1 MSNQR
6 SYYQPKFLRE
16 TQLGLVVYGGVSL
29 AIYTH
34 GVCQEFYHAVRGRG
48 IYKLVKALTDAD
60 LVVDAISGSSAGG
73 INGILL
79 GYAIAN
85 SNERETVDFSSFAKV
100 WRNSGDLLKLLQKP
114 SLLKSQVAGASANSE
129 SFYQRGLL
137 AALTQGIEHKLPRS
151 PQEWFSPTKEL
162 DLAIAGTNYFGRVD
176 HTFMEHQ
183 SHPRSKNHHAL
194 FRLKHR
200 QGRKEPFNPY
210 YYDPALPRTPE
221 DTYQAIVKLCQI
233 TAGTPVIFPLVEVDV
248 ENRHNLVD
256 RQLVIWG
263 KLAKNQAPVATRQDK
278 LYFLD
283 GGLLDNTP
291 LTCLMKEAYHRLP
304 SRSSQRKL
312 FYIDPNPEH
321 INDGLKSAR
330 KNQSRIDRNLQAA
343 VLSIPI
349 HQSITNDLR
358 TIHEH
363 NHKVRRYQ
371 TLIDRAE
378 VAIESQQLLE
388 SSDDHSPKPSPS
400 LLVGQTLSSRQRGA
414 SACEERNSQH
424 TQSQIYLRGRL
435 FDFRDR
441 NLPLLL
447 SPDAG
452 SQNTQYSAVLDKIDQ
467 ILASKF
473 SGQDRHHY
481 HKLLD
486 RFESQVIDLD
496 VEYSIR
502 QHFYLVDRVGELL
515 ALNLAGDNRQCL
527 EYLLKQLGCNIKLLE
542 VIRSSVELLLGD
554 RAVSNY
560 FYYLLNQE
568 SNDRRLRA
576 LLYELIF
583 RLHRFLFDE
592 NRFKTFVPNDSS
604 GSNLETIPV
613 YFWLDLP
620 ELAADNHPPGEV
632 LCEREHQPDRW
643 LSQTRISS
651 IFAQLKQRI
660 VELQQS
666 ANLHQLIWA
675 DRQLEYDNDC
685 NRSFPSILKQIDRA
699 AQVIITKSGS
709 KYTEQLLRQW
719 HTFEVLDRE
728 LYPFEYLT
736 SLSEKEIINPICI
749 SPENAQ
755 LGIGKGK
762 NTEQKLGGNKLY
774 NIGGFFKKS
783 WRSNDLLW
791 GRLDGLNRIL
801 EGVVT
806 PKSVANF
813 ASFIEREASQ
823 TNFSQAQYLD
833 WLITESLPHLVGKER
848 QNISTHLTYL
858 AQPGVRIDR
867 VELQQI
873 LADIVLAGQREILTS
888 DVHSAI
894 EGMDEQQGWW
904 RLPGDS
910 QPMLD
915 RRISS
920 TSDFPTS
927 HPSNIG
933 RIVHQ
938 SLTSLATQQQNFFQH
953 QYRIGVDK
961 LWENMPLVT
970 LINVCTKIVLVLR
983 NLLVQAFRTSATS
996 KTLRHPVY
1004 HFLDGMLQSIYW
1016 WLQGGSI
1023 KLGAVHRRPRI
1034 ILFQLLGATTA
1045 IGGIVLAILLSP
1057 LWLLVSFPGA
1067 IACWFLQ
1074 TMRLKRLT
1082 GVKPSPFLPQSR
1094 ER

>member
-1 MSNQR
+1 MSNQL

-34 GVCQEFYHAVRGRG
+34 GICQEFYHAVRGRG
-48 IYKLVKALTDAD
+48 VYKLVKALTDAD
-60 LVVDAISGSSAGG
+60 LVVDVISGSSAGG

-85 SNERETVDFSSFAKV
+85 SNDREIVDFSSFAKV

-114 SLLKSQVAGASANSE
+114 SLLKSQVAGANANSE

-137 AALTQGIEHKLPRS
+137 AALTKGVEHKLPRS
-151 PQEWFSPTKEL
+151 PQEWFSPTREL

-176 HTFMEHQ
+176 RTLTDNPLN
-183 SHPRSKNHHAL
+183 PRSKNHHTL

-210 YYDPALPRTPE
+210 YHDPELPRTPQ
-221 DTYQAIVKLCQI
+221 DTYQALVKLCQI
-233 TAGTPVIFPLVEVDV
+233 TAGTPVIFPLVEVNVDD
-248 ENRHNLVD
+248 RQNLVD

-263 KLAKNQAPVATRQDK
+263 KLVKNYAPVPTDRQDK

-291 LTCLMKEAYHRLP
+291 LTCLMKEAYYRLP

-312 FYIDPNPEH
+312 FYIDPNPDH
-321 INDGLKSAR
+321 INDGLQLAKS
-330 KNQSRIDRNLQAA
+330 NQSRMDRILQAA

-349 HQSITNDLR
+349 HQSISNDLR

-363 NHKVRRYQ
+363 NYKVRRYQ
-371 TLIDRAE
+371 TLIDQAE
-378 VAIESQQLLE
+378 LAIESQQLLE
-388 SSDDHSPKPSPS
+388 SSDRS
-400 LLVGQTLSSRQRGA
+400 
-414 SACEERNSQH
+414 
-424 TQSQIYLRGRL
+424 QSQIYLRGRL

-441 NLPLLL
+441 NLPLLID
-447 SPDAG
+447 PDPG
-452 SQNTQYSAVLDKIDQ
+452 SQNTQYSVVLDKIDR
-467 ILASKF
+467 ILIGKF
-473 SGQDRHHY
+473 SSGQDRHHY

-502 QHFYLVDRVGELL
+502 HHFYLVDRIADLL
-515 ALNLAGDNRQCL
+515 ALDLEGDTRQQL
-527 EYLLKQLGCNIKLLE
+527 EYLSKQLSCNIKLLE

-583 RLHRFLFDE
+583 RLHRFLFDG
-592 NRFKTFVPNDSS
+592 NRFKTFVPNDQS

-620 ELAADNHPPGEV
+620 ELAADNDRDSPK
-632 LCEREHQPDRW
+632 ERLHQRW

-675 DRQLEYDNDC
+675 DRQLEYDNDS
-685 NRSFPSILKQIDRA
+685 NQSFFSILKQIDQA

-709 KYTEQLLRQW
+709 KYTEQLLKQW
-719 HTFEVLDRE
+719 HTFEVIDRE

-736 SLSEKEIINPICI
+736 SLSEKEIINSICI
-749 SPENAQ
+749 SPDHAQ

-806 PKSVANF
+806 PKSVTSF
-813 ASFIEREASQ
+813 AGFVEREASQ
-823 TNFSQAQYLD
+823 TNCSQDQYLD

-848 QNISTHLTYL
+848 QMISTHLTYL
-858 AQPGVRIDR
+858 AQPGLRIDR
-867 VELQQI
+867 VELRQI

-888 DVHSAI
+888 DVHSVI
-894 EGMDEQQGWW
+894 EGIDEQQGWW

-910 QPMLD
+910 QPRLD
-915 RRISS
+915 RQISHPI
-920 TSDFPTS
+920 DFPTS
-927 HPSNIG
+927 HPSNIS

-938 SLTSLATQQQNFFQH
+938 SLTSLATQQHNFFQH
-953 QYRIGVDK
+953 QYRIGLDK

-970 LINVCTKIVLVLR
+970 LINICTKIVLVLR
-983 NLLVQAFRTSATS
+983 NLLVQAFKPPAVTYM
-996 KTLRHPVY
+996 RHPVY
-1004 HFLDGMLQSIYW
+1004 HLLDGMLQSIYW

-1034 ILFQLLGATTA
+1034 ILFQCLGVTTA
-1045 IGGIVLAILLSP
+1045 IGGIVLALLLSP
-1057 LWLLVSFPGA
+1057 LWLLLSLPGA
-1067 IACWFLQ
+1067 VACWFLQ

-1082 GVKPSPFLPQSR
+1082 GTKASPFLSQSR
-1094 ER
+1094 ET

>member
-16 TQLGLVVYGGVSL
+16 MQLGLVVYGGVSL

-34 GVCQEFYHAVRGRG
+34 GVCQEFYHAVSGRG

-60 LVVDAISGSSAGG
+60 LVVDIISGSSASG

-79 GYAIAN
+79 GFAIAN
-85 SNERETVDFSSFAKV
+85 SNDREVVDFGAFARI
-100 WRNSGDLLKLLQKP
+100 WRNSGDLLKILQKP
-114 SLLKSQVAGASANSE
+114 NLFKSQVGRSSFNGE

-137 AALTQGIEHKLPRS
+137 AALIKGIDQKLPRS
-151 PQEWFSPTKEL
+151 RQEWFSNTREL
-162 DLAIAGTNYFGRVD
+162 DLAIAGTDYLGKVD
-176 HTFMEHQ
+176 RTLTRNQ
-183 SHPRSKNHHAL
+183 LNLGSKNYRAL

-200 QGRKEPFNPY
+200 HGRKEPFNPY
-210 YYDPALPRTPE
+210 YQDLDLPRTPD
-221 DTYQAIVKLCQI
+221 DTYQALVKLCQI
-233 TAGTPVIFPLVEVDV
+233 TAGTPVIFPLVEVDLQD
-248 ENRHNLVD
+248 RQNLVD

-263 KLAKNQAPVATRQDK
+263 KLTKPYAPDLLTDRGNK

-291 LTCLMKEAYHRLP
+291 LTCLMKEAYYRFP
-304 SRSSQRKL
+304 NRSSQRKL
-312 FYIDPNPEH
+312 FYVDPNPEH
-321 INDGLKSAR
+321 LNDRLQLDGKKQLR
-330 KNQSRIDRNLQAA
+330 MGQILQAA
-343 VLSIPI
+343 ALSIPI
-349 HQSITNDLR
+349 HQSVTNDLR

-378 VAIESQQLLE
+378 MAVDSQQILE
-388 SSDDHSPKPSPS
+388 GVD
-400 LLVGQTLSSRQRGA
+400 R
-414 SACEERNSQH
+414 

-447 SPDAG
+447 QADLG
-452 SQNTQYSAVLDKIDQ
+452 SQNSQYSIILDKIDRV
-467 ILASKF
+467 LVSKF
-473 SGQDRHHY
+473 TSGQDRYHY

-502 QHFYLVDRVGELL
+502 KHFYLIDQIADLLNRHLEL
-515 ALNLAGDNRQCL
+515 DTHQQL
-527 EYLLKQLGCNIKLLE
+527 EHLSKQLSCNVKLLE
-542 VIRSSVELLLGD
+542 VVRASIDLLLSD

-560 FYYLLNQE
+560 FYYLINQE

-576 LLYELIF
+576 LVYELIF
-583 RLHRFLFDE
+583 RLHRFLLDGT
-592 NRFKTFVPNDSS
+592 RFQPFVPTNPS

-620 ELAADNHPPGEV
+620 QLAAENH
-632 LCEREHQPDRW
+632 PDRW
-643 LSQTRISS
+643 LSQTRISGV
-651 IFAQLKQRI
+651 FAQLKQRI
-660 VELQQS
+660 AELKKS
-666 ANLHQLIWA
+666 TNLHPLIWG

-685 NRSFPSILKQIDRA
+685 NKNFPSILKQISLA
-699 AQVIITKSGS
+699 AKITIEKLPNQ
-709 KYTEQLLRQW
+709 YTDTLLKQW
-719 HTFEVLDRE
+719 DTFDAIDRE

-749 SPENAQ
+749 SPDNAQ
-755 LGIGKGK
+755 LGIGNGK
-762 NTEQKLGGNKLY
+762 NTQEKLGVNKLY

-801 EGVVT
+801 EGVIT
-806 PKSVANF
+806 PKSVTAF
-813 ASFIEREASQ
+813 ADFVQREASK
-823 TNFSQAQYLD
+823 TNYDLHQYLD
-833 WLITESLPHLVGKER
+833 WLITESLPHLSGNER
-848 QNISTHLTYL
+848 QLISQHLEYL
-858 AQPGVRIDR
+858 AQPGLRIDR
-867 VELQQI
+867 LELRTI
-873 LADIVLAGQREILTS
+873 LADLVTAGQREILTS
-888 DVHSAI
+888 DVHSVI
-894 EGMDEQQGWW
+894 EGMDEQLGWW

-910 QPMLD
+910 QPLAENWILKTID
-915 RRISS
+915 APAIVS
-920 TSDFPTS
+920 PTS
-927 HPSNIG
+927 NPNTIG
-933 RIVHQ
+933 KIVHQ
-938 SLTSLATQQQNFFQH
+938 SLSNLASQQQHFFRH

-970 LINVCTKIVLVLR
+970 LINLCTKIVLILR
-983 NLLVQAFRTSATS
+983 NLLVKIFKISSRTQTIRQP
-996 KTLRHPVY
+996 LY
-1004 HFLDGMLQSIYW
+1004 HWLDGSLQSIYW

-1034 ILFQLLGATTA
+1034 ILFQLLGVTTA
-1045 IGGIVLAILLSP
+1045 ICGIVLAFLLSP
-1057 LWLLVSFPGA
+1057 LWLLLSLPGA
-1067 IACWFLQ
+1067 ISCWFLQ

-1082 GVKPSPFLPQSR
+1082 GIKSSPFLPQSR
-1094 ER
+1094 E